1 MYSEK
6 LPAVVPERRIK
17 DNFYF
22 ISSLGLPLFF
32 TFSGI
37 ISGFPLK
44 LQVEAKILEKMVA
57 IPFGQLI
64 VNLLLNSYSI
74 YTNHGWR
81 REGRGR
87 VLTHISPILT
97 LSI

>member
-6 LPAVVPERRIK
+6 LPAVFPKRRIK

-22 ISSLGLPLFF
+22 ISALGLPLFF

-44 LQVEAKILEKMVA
+44 LRVEAKMLEKMVA
-57 IPFGQLI
+57 IPFGQLLI
-64 VNLLLNSYSI
+64 FFSI
-74 YTNHGWR
+74 LTPFIPAMAGG
-81 REGRGR
+81 REGRGG